1 VRRFRTSACRRSAP
15 LAFFQEGEPNWEWSA
30 REPRCGEGKRM
41 AKRHISKQQ
50 APDGETAQEA
60 DARKRWVNNLFGYWH
75 VCAARVCKRNR
86 GCAGDPHACFE
97 RWWWM
102 TPEAP
107 KVQFRA
113 YIKASCAGLSPQ
125 DALREADA
133 EVERAAE
140 HIARVDAETARAWEA
155 TQRAPTPLPPR
166 ALASGGEGSGVGR
179 ANAAVGPRVRA
190 L

>member
-1 VRRFRTSACRRSAP
+1 
-15 LAFFQEGEPNWEWSA
+15 
-30 REPRCGEGKRM
+30 M
-41 AKRHISKQQ
+41 AARHISKQQ
-50 APDGETAQEA
+50 APEGETTQEA
-60 DARKRWVNNLFGYWH
+60 EARKRWVNNLFGYWH
-75 VCAARVCKRNR
+75 ICSARVCKRTR

-97 RWWWM
+97 RWWWI
-102 TPEAP
+102 TPERP

-140 HIARVDAETARAWEA
+140 HIARVDAETARAWDAKVAAEKA
-155 TQRAPTPLPPR
+155 DAPHPARSASHPLP
-166 ALASGGEGSGVGR
+166 ASGEREARS
-179 ANAAVGPRVRA
+179 GPRVRA